1 MPSRKARAADADD
14 EFVRHLIVSPGA
26 DWLSGSIR
34 VLVLQ
39 MREGRQMLHRR
50 NLLKLSTLGSL
61 GSLMKMQLARAQSQA
76 NSEAR
81 PRTRIVF
88 LGTKGGP
95 RVETGRSNPA
105 NLIEINGTRIVL
117 DCGMGVSHQLAEAKV
132 PLTSLKYVLISHHH
146 SDHNLEY
153 GNLVYNAWVAG
164 LSTPI
169 HSFGPK
175 GLQDMTRIFWELN
188 KFDVETRIADEGR
201 PDPRPLLI
209 AKDIDADGEVLK
221 SDDFT
226 ITAFRTPHPPITDN
240 FAYKFTTGDGVIVFS
255 SDTEYNPKL
264 AEFAKGA
271 DVLVHEALYAPFVDK
286 IVALIKNGATLG
298 KHLRASHTIAQD
310 VGKIATAAGVK
321 LLVLSHL
328 VPGDIEV
335 TDDQWIAAVRETYSG
350 KVIVAKDLMELALPV

>member
-1 MPSRKARAADADD
+1 
-14 EFVRHLIVSPGA
+14 
-26 DWLSGSIR
+26 
-34 VLVLQ
+34 
-39 MREGRQMLHRR
+39 MLHRR

-61 GSLMKMQLARAQSQA
+61 ASLMKLPLARAQSEA
-76 NSEAR
+76 KSETK

-95 RVETGRSNPA
+95 RVEMGRSNPA

-117 DCGMGVSHQLAEAKV
+117 DCGMGVSHQLAAAKV
-132 PLTSLKYVLISHHH
+132 PLTSLKYILISHHH

-153 GNLVYNAWVAG
+153 GNLFYNAWVTG

-175 GLQDMTRIFWELN
+175 GLEEMTKTFWELN

-209 AKDIDADGEVLK
+209 ARNIDADGEVLK
-221 SDDFT
+221 TDDFT

-240 FAYKFTTGDGVIVFS
+240 FAYKFTTADGVIVFS

-264 AEFAKGA
+264 AEFAHGA

-286 IVALIKNGATLG
+286 LVARIKNGATLG
-298 KHLRASHTIAQD
+298 KHLRASHTTAQD
-310 VGKIATAAGVK
+310 VGRIATAAGVK

-350 KVIVAKDLMELALPV
+350 KVIVAKDLMELTLPV